1 MPISKRKFGHLEVI
15 CGPMFS
21 GKTEE
26 LIRRITKTEF
36 TVCIKKTEFK
46 LPFAILSTKKEK
58 IMSIKEKPET
68 SFLFNTGIYMLNKK
82 IVDLIPKNK

>member
-26 LIRRITKTEF
+26 LIRRITKVEF
-36 TVCIKKTEFK
+36 TKKKAIVFK
-46 LPFAILSTKKEK
+46 PIIDTRYSKTHIQSQKIDSTKDRC
-58 IMSIKEKPET
+58 
-68 SFLFNTGIYMLNKK
+68 LRIYNLQRNREYTRHRH
-82 IVDLIPKNK
+82 PNAP

>member
-26 LIRRITKTEF
+26 LIRRITKVEF
-36 TVCIKKTEFK
+36 TKKKAIVFK
-46 LPFAILSTKKEK
+46 PIIDTRYSNNH
-58 IMSIKEKPET
+58 IQSH
-68 SFLFNTGIYMLNKK
+68 NGKK
-82 IVDLIPKNK
+82 IKCNNLHNMEECL